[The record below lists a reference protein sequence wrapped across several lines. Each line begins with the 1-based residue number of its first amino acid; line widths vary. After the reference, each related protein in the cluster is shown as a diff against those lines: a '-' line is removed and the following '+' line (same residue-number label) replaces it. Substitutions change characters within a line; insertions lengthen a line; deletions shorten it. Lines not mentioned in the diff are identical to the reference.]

1 MDTNSIIQLISN
13 IGFPIACAI
22 AIFIYWQKD
31 REANLAALDKLRDTV
46 ENNTKVMIQLLAEI
60 SRGNSDGD

>member
-1 MDTNSIIQLISN
+1 MDTNSIIQLVSN
-13 IGFPIACAI
+13 IGFPIACAV

-46 ENNTKVMIQLLAEI
+46 DNNTQVMLRLLDKIEEKH
-60 SRGNSDGD
+60 NGD

>member
-13 IGFPIACAI
+13 IGFPIACAV

-31 REANLAALDKLRDTV
+31 REQNLEALNKMRDAV
-46 ENNTKVMIQLLAEI
+46 ENNTKVMIQLLSEI
-60 SRGNSDGD
+60 TRRNNDGD

>member
-13 IGFPIACAI
+13 IGFPIACAV

-46 ENNTKVMIQLLAEI
+46 DNNTQVMLRLLDKIEDKK
-60 SRGNSDGD
+60 DGD